1 MFDKGVYIVEKRIED
16 IDLDFEGFEDD
27 ILENSGEDAEVEVD
41 FDEFESEEY
50 SEGYETD
57 NNQEESVEEQGEE
70 QGELEG
76 ELTDTGGE
84 IADLDVDLG
93 EYSGYTEDNSEYVD
107 LDREVEGEGEVEE
120 EVEYQEETRTESEEH
135 KELED
140 TEKWFD
146 EDEGHGEYAEDYE
159 DAYNRIADE
168 DVEDLE
174 SVYGFFDNEGNPV
187 DARKRGT
194 VLLDSIDISSV
205 IVPTRNRTEPRDI
218 TVLEENI
225 KNFHQVS
232 PIHVIPY
239 GDDGEYVLLDGLR
252 RLHAMINLG
261 HDKIMAYVD
270 DTINPHAVRP
280 FESLVNNRLQYTFS
294 EKFKAGR
301 FIEKRQDG
309 FSYDTIEN
317 MIGLKTG
324 EYLKMLFVHRM
335 KDVFPDIYEK
345 VILEKLTPEQA
356 ERKINKELE
365 KADDENNLADAQ
377 SELGEEGSGEGI
389 KPGSDRESE
398 DPYNRQNKEERSI
411 LDSSLKTAVLTRDG
425 GVCQCCGEGI
435 GEPEVSQLMK
445 IHHIVPVE
453 LFGPDRQDNLI
464 TVCANCH
471 DKVHYYDE
479 GRYKPDGELPNVR
492 RNPLILGNMIQE
504 LRDEADKNNSVPI
517 DGMEYYNESP
527 YESYILSSYQS
538 DFVED
543 AEDNV
548 ENTTRGQVHKVYSRR
563 ERTKLKNTKKDMN

>member
-1 MFDKGVYIVEKRIED
+1 MGKRIED
-16 IDLDFEGFEDD
+16 MDFDLDDFEGEMYESEETKIDENDDLDVGEEDLDFEFE
-27 ILENSGEDAEVEVD
+27 EDESEED
-41 FDEFESEEY
+41 EGEFESEEY
-50 SEGYETD
+50 
-57 NNQEESVEEQGEE
+57 VEEE
-70 QGELEG
+70 GELEG
-76 ELTDTGGE
+76 ELTDTEGE
-84 IADLDVDLG
+84 NSGIIDLEGELG
-93 EYSGYTEDNSEYVD
+93 GYTDYPTEDELKDESNEYEDVSE
-107 LDREVEGEGEVEE
+107 ESEGELEEGTDEYE
-120 EVEYQEETRTESEEH
+120 EVESEDYNNSESEES
-135 KELED
+135 
-140 TEKWFD
+140 WFD
-146 EDEGHGEYAEDYE
+146 EEESEGDYE

-168 DVEDLE
+168 EVEDLE
-174 SVYGFFDNEGNPV
+174 SVYGFFDKDGNPV

-194 VLLDSIDISSV
+194 VLLDSIDIGSV

-239 GDDGEYVLLDGLR
+239 GEGEYILLDGLR

-301 FIEKRQDG
+301 FIEQRQDG

-335 KDVFPDIYEK
+335 KDIFPDIYEK

-365 KADDENNLADAQ
+365 KSEDENNLADAQ
-377 SELGEEGSGEGI
+377 SELGEDGDGEG
-389 KPGSDRESE
+389 KTPSSGRESE

-479 GRYKPDGELPNVR
+479 GRYKPDGELPKIR
-492 RNPLILGNMIQE
+492 RNPLVLGNMIQE
-504 LRDEADKNNSVPI
+504 LRDEAEKNGNTPI

-538 DFVED
+538 DFIEG

-548 ENTTRGQVHKVYSRR
+548 ENSSRGEVHKVYSRR
-563 ERTKLKNTKKDMN
+563 ERDKLKNTKKDMQ

>member
-1 MFDKGVYIVEKRIED
+1 MDFDLDDFEGEMYESEETKIDENDDLDVGEE
-16 IDLDFEGFEDD
+16 DLDFEFE
-27 ILENSGEDAEVEVD
+27 EDESVED
-41 FDEFESEEY
+41 EGEFESEEY
-50 SEGYETD
+50 
-57 NNQEESVEEQGEE
+57 VEEE
-70 QGELEG
+70 GELEG
-76 ELTDTGGE
+76 ELTDTEGE
-84 IADLDVDLG
+84 NSGIIDLEGELG
-93 EYSGYTEDNSEYVD
+93 GYTDYPTEDELKDERNEYEDVSE
-107 LDREVEGEGEVEE
+107 ESEGELEEGTDEYE
-120 EVEYQEETRTESEEH
+120 EVESEDYNNSESEES
-135 KELED
+135 
-140 TEKWFD
+140 WFD
-146 EDEGHGEYAEDYE
+146 EEEPEGDYE

-168 DVEDLE
+168 EVEDLE
-174 SVYGFFDNEGNPV
+174 SVYGFFDKDGNPV

-194 VLLDSIDISSV
+194 VLLDSIDIGSV

-239 GDDGEYVLLDGLR
+239 GEGEYILLDGLR

-301 FIEKRQDG
+301 FIEQRQDG

-335 KDVFPDIYEK
+335 KDIFPDIYEK

-365 KADDENNLADAQ
+365 KSEDENNLADAQ
-377 SELGEEGSGEGI
+377 SELGEEGAGEG
-389 KPGSDRESE
+389 KTPSSGRESE

-479 GRYKPDGELPNVR
+479 GRYKPDGELPKIR
-492 RNPLILGNMIQE
+492 RNPLVLGNMIQE
-504 LRDEADKNNSVPI
+504 LRDEAEKNGNTPI

-538 DFVED
+538 DFIEG

-548 ENTTRGQVHKVYSRR
+548 ENSSRGEVHKVYSRR
-563 ERTKLKNTKKDMN
+563 ERDKLKNTKKDMQ

>member
-1 MFDKGVYIVEKRIED
+1 MGKRIED
-16 IDLDFEGFEDD
+16 MDFDLDDFEGEIFESEETKIDENDDLDVGEEDLDFEFE
-27 ILENSGEDAEVEVD
+27 EDESEESEG
-41 FDEFESEEY
+41 EFESEEY
-50 SEGYETD
+50 
-57 NNQEESVEEQGEE
+57 VEEE
-70 QGELEG
+70 GELEG
-76 ELTDTGGE
+76 ELTDIEGE
-84 IADLDVDLG
+84 NSGIIDLEGELG
-93 EYSGYTEDNSEYVD
+93 GYTDYPTEDELKDESNEYEDVSE
-107 LDREVEGEGEVEE
+107 ESEGEFEEGIDEYE
-120 EVEYQEETRTESEEH
+120 EVESEDYNNSESEES
-135 KELED
+135 
-140 TEKWFD
+140 WFD
-146 EDEGHGEYAEDYE
+146 EEESEGDYE

-168 DVEDLE
+168 EVEDLE
-174 SVYGFFDNEGNPV
+174 SVYGFFDKDGNPV

-194 VLLDSIDISSV
+194 VLLDSIDIGSV

-239 GDDGEYVLLDGLR
+239 GDGEYILLDGLR

-301 FIEKRQDG
+301 FIEQRQDG

-335 KDVFPDIYEK
+335 KDIFPDIYEK

-365 KADDENNLADAQ
+365 KSEDENNLADAQ
-377 SELGEEGSGEGI
+377 SELGEEGEGEG
-389 KPGSDRESE
+389 KTPSSGRENE

-464 TVCANCH
+464 TLCANCH

-479 GRYKPDGELPNVR
+479 GRYKPDGELPKIR
-492 RNPLILGNMIQE
+492 RNPLVLGNMIQE
-504 LRDEADKNNSVPI
+504 LRDEAEKNGNTPI

-538 DFVED
+538 DFIEG

-548 ENTTRGQVHKVYSRR
+548 ENSTRGEVHKVYSRR
-563 ERTKLKNTKKDMN
+563 ERDKLKNTKKDM

>member
-1 MFDKGVYIVEKRIED
+1 MGKRIED
-16 IDLDFEGFEDD
+16 MDFDLDDFEGEIFESEETKIDENDDLDVGEEDLDFEFE
-27 ILENSGEDAEVEVD
+27 EDESEED
-41 FDEFESEEY
+41 EGEFESEDY
-50 SEGYETD
+50 
-57 NNQEESVEEQGEE
+57 VEEE
-70 QGELEG
+70 GELEG
-76 ELTDTGGE
+76 ELTD
-84 IADLDVDLG
+84 
-93 EYSGYTEDNSEYVD
+93 
-107 LDREVEGEGEVEE
+107 VEGENSGIIDLEGELGGYTDYPTEDELKDESKEYEDVSEESEGEFEEGLDEYE
-120 EVEYQEETRTESEEH
+120 EVESEDYNNSESEE
-135 KELED
+135 
-140 TEKWFD
+140 TWFD
-146 EDEGHGEYAEDYE
+146 EEESEGDYE

-168 DVEDLE
+168 EVEDLE
-174 SVYGFFDNEGNPV
+174 SVYGFFDKDGNPV

-194 VLLDSIDISSV
+194 VLLDSIDIGSV

-239 GDDGEYVLLDGLR
+239 GEGEYILLDGLR

-301 FIEKRQDG
+301 FIEQRQDG

-335 KDVFPDIYEK
+335 KDIFPDIYEK

-365 KADDENNLADAQ
+365 KSEDENNLADAQ
-377 SELGEEGSGEGI
+377 SELGEEGAGEG
-389 KPGSDRESE
+389 KTPSSGRESE

-464 TVCANCH
+464 TLCANCH

-479 GRYKPDGELPNVR
+479 GRYKPDGELPKIR
-492 RNPLILGNMIQE
+492 RNPLVLGNMIQE
-504 LRDEADKNNSVPI
+504 LRDEAEKNGNTPI

-538 DFVED
+538 DFIEG

-548 ENTTRGQVHKVYSRR
+548 ENSTRGEVHKVYSRR
-563 ERTKLKNTKKDMN
+563 ERDKLKNTKKDMQ

>member
-1 MFDKGVYIVEKRIED
+1 MGKRIED
-16 IDLDFEGFEDD
+16 MDFDLDDFEGEMYESEETKIDENDDLDVGEEDLDFEFE
-27 ILENSGEDAEVEVD
+27 EDESVED
-41 FDEFESEEY
+41 EGEFESEEY
-50 SEGYETD
+50 
-57 NNQEESVEEQGEE
+57 VEEE
-70 QGELEG
+70 GELEG
-76 ELTDTGGE
+76 ELTD
-84 IADLDVDLG
+84 
-93 EYSGYTEDNSEYVD
+93 
-107 LDREVEGEGEVEE
+107 VEGENSGIIDLEGELGGYTDYPTEDELKDESNEYEDVSEESEGELEEGLDEYE
-120 EVEYQEETRTESEEH
+120 EVESEDYNNSESEES
-135 KELED
+135 
-140 TEKWFD
+140 WFD
-146 EDEGHGEYAEDYE
+146 EEESEGDYE
-159 DAYNRIADE
+159 EAYNRIADE
-168 DVEDLE
+168 EVEDLE
-174 SVYGFFDNEGNPV
+174 SVYGFFDKDGNPV

-194 VLLDSIDISSV
+194 VLLDSIDIGSV

-239 GDDGEYVLLDGLR
+239 GEGEYILLDGLR

-301 FIEKRQDG
+301 FIEQRQDG

-335 KDVFPDIYEK
+335 KDIFPDIYEK

-356 ERKINKELE
+356 EKKINKELE
-365 KADDENNLADAQ
+365 KSEDENNLADAQ
-377 SELGEEGSGEGI
+377 SELGEEGDGEG
-389 KPGSDRESE
+389 KTPSSGRESE

-479 GRYKPDGELPNVR
+479 GRYKPDGELPKVR
-492 RNPLILGNMIQE
+492 RNPLVLGNMIQE
-504 LRDEADKNNSVPI
+504 LRDEAEKNGNTPI

-538 DFVED
+538 DFIEG

-548 ENTTRGQVHKVYSRR
+548 ENTNRGEVHKVYSRR
-563 ERTKLKNTKKDMN
+563 ERDKLKNTKKDMQ

>member
-1 MFDKGVYIVEKRIED
+1 MGKRIED
-16 IDLDFEGFEDD
+16 MDFDLDDFEGEMYESEETKIDENDDLDVGEEDLDFEFE
-27 ILENSGEDAEVEVD
+27 EDESVED
-41 FDEFESEEY
+41 EGEFESEEY
-50 SEGYETD
+50 
-57 NNQEESVEEQGEE
+57 VEEE
-70 QGELEG
+70 GELEG
-76 ELTDTGGE
+76 ELTDTEGE
-84 IADLDVDLG
+84 NSGIIDLEGELG
-93 EYSGYTEDNSEYVD
+93 GYTDYPTEDELKDESNEYEDVSE
-107 LDREVEGEGEVEE
+107 ESEGELEEGLDEYE
-120 EVEYQEETRTESEEH
+120 EVESEDYNNSESEES
-135 KELED
+135 
-140 TEKWFD
+140 WFD
-146 EDEGHGEYAEDYE
+146 EEESEGDYE
-159 DAYNRIADE
+159 EAYNRIADE
-168 DVEDLE
+168 EVEDLE
-174 SVYGFFDNEGNPV
+174 SVYGFFDKDGNPV

-194 VLLDSIDISSV
+194 VLLDSIDIGSV

-239 GDDGEYVLLDGLR
+239 GEGEYILLDGLR

-301 FIEKRQDG
+301 FIEQRQDG

-335 KDVFPDIYEK
+335 KDIFPDIYEK

-356 ERKINKELE
+356 EKKINKELE
-365 KADDENNLADAQ
+365 KSEDENNLADAQ
-377 SELGEEGSGEGI
+377 SELGEEGEGEG
-389 KPGSDRESE
+389 KTPSSGRESE

-479 GRYKPDGELPNVR
+479 GRYKPDGELPKVR
-492 RNPLILGNMIQE
+492 RNPLVLGNMIQE
-504 LRDEADKNNSVPI
+504 LRDEAEKNGNTPI

-538 DFVED
+538 DFIEG

-548 ENTTRGQVHKVYSRR
+548 ENTNRGEVHKVYSRR
-563 ERTKLKNTKKDMN
+563 ERDKLKNTKKDMQ

>member
-1 MFDKGVYIVEKRIED
+1 MGKRIED
-16 IDLDFEGFEDD
+16 MDFDLDDFEGEMYESEETKIDENDDLDVGEEDLDFEFE
-27 ILENSGEDAEVEVD
+27 EDESVED
-41 FDEFESEEY
+41 EGEFESEEY
-50 SEGYETD
+50 
-57 NNQEESVEEQGEE
+57 VEEE
-70 QGELEG
+70 GELEG
-76 ELTDTGGE
+76 ELTD
-84 IADLDVDLG
+84 
-93 EYSGYTEDNSEYVD
+93 
-107 LDREVEGEGEVEE
+107 VEGENSGIIDLEGELGGYTDYPTEDELKDESNEYEDVSEESEGELEEGLDEYE
-120 EVEYQEETRTESEEH
+120 EVESEDYNNSESEES
-135 KELED
+135 
-140 TEKWFD
+140 WFD
-146 EDEGHGEYAEDYE
+146 EEESEGDYE
-159 DAYNRIADE
+159 EAYNRIADE
-168 DVEDLE
+168 EVEDLE
-174 SVYGFFDNEGNPV
+174 SVYGFFDKDGNPV

-194 VLLDSIDISSV
+194 VLLDSIDIGSV

-239 GDDGEYVLLDGLR
+239 GEGEYILLDGLR

-301 FIEKRQDG
+301 FIEQRQDG

-335 KDVFPDIYEK
+335 KDIFPDIYEK

-356 ERKINKELE
+356 EKKINKELE
-365 KADDENNLADAQ
+365 KSEDENNLADAQ
-377 SELGEEGSGEGI
+377 SELGEEGDGEG
-389 KPGSDRESE
+389 KTPSSGRESE

-479 GRYKPDGELPNVR
+479 GRYKPDGELPKIR
-492 RNPLILGNMIQE
+492 RNPLVLGNMIQE
-504 LRDEADKNNSVPI
+504 LRDEAEKNGNTPI

-538 DFVED
+538 DFIEG

-548 ENTTRGQVHKVYSRR
+548 ENTNRGEVHKVYSRR
-563 ERTKLKNTKKDMN
+563 ERDKLKNTKKDMQ

>member
-1 MFDKGVYIVEKRIED
+1 MGKRIED
-16 IDLDFEGFEDD
+16 MDFDLDDFEGEMYESEETKIDENDDLDVGEEDLDFEFE
-27 ILENSGEDAEVEVD
+27 EDESVED
-41 FDEFESEEY
+41 EGEFESEEY
-50 SEGYETD
+50 
-57 NNQEESVEEQGEE
+57 VEEE
-70 QGELEG
+70 GELEG
-76 ELTDTGGE
+76 ELTD
-84 IADLDVDLG
+84 
-93 EYSGYTEDNSEYVD
+93 
-107 LDREVEGEGEVEE
+107 VEGENSGIIDLEGELGGYTDYPTEDELKDESNEYEDVSEESEGELEEGLDEYE
-120 EVEYQEETRTESEEH
+120 EVESEDYNNSESEES
-135 KELED
+135 
-140 TEKWFD
+140 WFD
-146 EDEGHGEYAEDYE
+146 EEESEGDYE
-159 DAYNRIADE
+159 EAYNRIADE
-168 DVEDLE
+168 EVEDLE
-174 SVYGFFDNEGNPV
+174 SVYGFFDKDGNPV

-194 VLLDSIDISSV
+194 VLLDSIDIGSV

-239 GDDGEYVLLDGLR
+239 GEGEYILLDGLR

-301 FIEKRQDG
+301 FIEQRQDG

-335 KDVFPDIYEK
+335 KDIFPDIYEK

-356 ERKINKELE
+356 EKKINKELE
-365 KADDENNLADAQ
+365 KSEDENNLADAQ
-377 SELGEEGSGEGI
+377 SELGEEGEGEG
-389 KPGSDRESE
+389 KTPSSGRESE

-479 GRYKPDGELPNVR
+479 GRYKPDGELPKVR
-492 RNPLILGNMIQE
+492 RNPLVLGNMIQE
-504 LRDEADKNNSVPI
+504 LRDEAEKNGNTPI

-538 DFVED
+538 DFIEG

-548 ENTTRGQVHKVYSRR
+548 ENTNRGEVHKVYSRR
-563 ERTKLKNTKKDMN
+563 ERDKLKNTKKDMQ

>member
-1 MFDKGVYIVEKRIED
+1 MGKRIED
-16 IDLDFEGFEDD
+16 MDFDLDDFEGEIFESEETKIDENDDLDVGEEDLDFEFE
-27 ILENSGEDAEVEVD
+27 EDESEED
-41 FDEFESEEY
+41 EGEFESEDY
-50 SEGYETD
+50 
-57 NNQEESVEEQGEE
+57 VEEE
-70 QGELEG
+70 GELEG
-76 ELTDTGGE
+76 ELTD
-84 IADLDVDLG
+84 
-93 EYSGYTEDNSEYVD
+93 
-107 LDREVEGEGEVEE
+107 VEGENSGIIDLEGELGGYTDYPTEDELKDESKEYEDVSEESEGEFEEGLDEYE
-120 EVEYQEETRTESEEH
+120 EVESEDYNNSESEES
-135 KELED
+135 
-140 TEKWFD
+140 WFD
-146 EDEGHGEYAEDYE
+146 EEESEGDYE

-168 DVEDLE
+168 EVEDLE
-174 SVYGFFDNEGNPV
+174 SVYGFFDKDGNPV

-194 VLLDSIDISSV
+194 VLLDSIDIGSV

-239 GDDGEYVLLDGLR
+239 GEGEYILLDGLR

-301 FIEKRQDG
+301 FIEQRQDG

-335 KDVFPDIYEK
+335 KDIFPDIYEK

-365 KADDENNLADAQ
+365 KSEDENNLADAQ
-377 SELGEEGSGEGI
+377 SELGEEGAGEG
-389 KPGSDRESE
+389 KTPSSGRESE

-464 TVCANCH
+464 TLCANCH

-479 GRYKPDGELPNVR
+479 GRYKPDGELPKIR
-492 RNPLILGNMIQE
+492 RNPLVLGNMIQE
-504 LRDEADKNNSVPI
+504 LRDEAEKNGNTPI

-538 DFVED
+538 DFIEG

-548 ENTTRGQVHKVYSRR
+548 ENSTRGEVHKVYSRR
-563 ERTKLKNTKKDMN
+563 ERDKLKNTKKDMQ

>member
-1 MFDKGVYIVEKRIED
+1 MGKRIED
-16 IDLDFEGFEDD
+16 MDFDLDDFEGEMYESEETKIDENDDLDVGEEDLDFEFE
-27 ILENSGEDAEVEVD
+27 EDESVED
-41 FDEFESEEY
+41 EGEFESEEY
-50 SEGYETD
+50 
-57 NNQEESVEEQGEE
+57 VEEE
-70 QGELEG
+70 GELEG
-76 ELTDTGGE
+76 ELTD
-84 IADLDVDLG
+84 
-93 EYSGYTEDNSEYVD
+93 
-107 LDREVEGEGEVEE
+107 VEGENSGIIDLEGELGGYTDYPTEDELKDESTEYEDVSEESEGELEEGLDEYE
-120 EVEYQEETRTESEEH
+120 EVESEDYNNSESEES
-135 KELED
+135 
-140 TEKWFD
+140 WFD
-146 EDEGHGEYAEDYE
+146 EEESEGDYE

-168 DVEDLE
+168 EVEDLE
-174 SVYGFFDNEGNPV
+174 SVYGFFDKDGNPV

-194 VLLDSIDISSV
+194 VLLDSIDIGSV

-239 GDDGEYVLLDGLR
+239 GEGEYILLDGLR

-301 FIEKRQDG
+301 FIEQRQDG

-335 KDVFPDIYEK
+335 KDIFPDIYEK

-356 ERKINKELE
+356 EKKINKELE
-365 KADDENNLADAQ
+365 KSEDENNLADAQ
-377 SELGEEGSGEGI
+377 SELGEEGDGEG
-389 KPGSDRESE
+389 KTPSSGRESE

-479 GRYKPDGELPNVR
+479 GRYKPDGELPKVR
-492 RNPLILGNMIQE
+492 RNPLVLGNMIQE
-504 LRDEADKNNSVPI
+504 LRDEAEKNGNTPI

-538 DFVED
+538 DFIEG

-548 ENTTRGQVHKVYSRR
+548 ENSTRGEVHKVYSRR
-563 ERTKLKNTKKDMN
+563 ERDKLKNTKKDMQ

>member
-1 MFDKGVYIVEKRIED
+1 MGKRIED
-16 IDLDFEGFEDD
+16 MDFDLDDFEGEIFESEETKIDENDDLDVGEEDLDFEFE
-27 ILENSGEDAEVEVD
+27 EDESEEDVG
-41 FDEFESEEY
+41 EFESEEY
-50 SEGYETD
+50 
-57 NNQEESVEEQGEE
+57 VEEE
-70 QGELEG
+70 GELEG
-76 ELTDTGGE
+76 ELTDMEGE
-84 IADLDVDLG
+84 NSGIIDLEGELG
-93 EYSGYTEDNSEYVD
+93 GYTDYPTEDELKDESNEYEDVSE
-107 LDREVEGEGEVEE
+107 ESEGELEEGIDEYE
-120 EVEYQEETRTESEEH
+120 EVESEDYNNSESEES
-135 KELED
+135 
-140 TEKWFD
+140 WFD
-146 EDEGHGEYAEDYE
+146 EEESEGDYE

-168 DVEDLE
+168 EVEDLE
-174 SVYGFFDNEGNPV
+174 SVYGFFDKDGNPV

-194 VLLDSIDISSV
+194 VLLDSIDIGSV

-239 GDDGEYVLLDGLR
+239 GEGEYILLDGLR

-301 FIEKRQDG
+301 FIEQRQDG

-335 KDVFPDIYEK
+335 KDIFPDIYEK

-365 KADDENNLADAQ
+365 KSEDENNLADAQ
-377 SELGEEGSGEGI
+377 SELGEEGEGEG
-389 KPGSDRESE
+389 KTPSSGRESE

-464 TVCANCH
+464 TLCANCH

-479 GRYKPDGELPNVR
+479 GRYKPDGELPKIR
-492 RNPLILGNMIQE
+492 RNPLVLGNMIQE
-504 LRDEADKNNSVPI
+504 LRDEAEKNGNTPI

-538 DFVED
+538 DFIEG

-548 ENTTRGQVHKVYSRR
+548 ENSARGEVHKVYSRR
-563 ERTKLKNTKKDMN
+563 ERDKLKNTKKDMQ

>member
-1 MFDKGVYIVEKRIED
+1 MGKRIED
-16 IDLDFEGFEDD
+16 MDFDLDDFEGEIFESEETKIDENDDLDVGEEDLDFEFE
-27 ILENSGEDAEVEVD
+27 EDESEESEG
-41 FDEFESEEY
+41 EFESEEY
-50 SEGYETD
+50 
-57 NNQEESVEEQGEE
+57 VEEE
-70 QGELEG
+70 GELEG
-76 ELTDTGGE
+76 ELTDIEGE
-84 IADLDVDLG
+84 NSGIIDLEGELG
-93 EYSGYTEDNSEYVD
+93 GYTDYPTEDELKDESNEYEDVSE
-107 LDREVEGEGEVEE
+107 ESEGELEEGTDEYE
-120 EVEYQEETRTESEEH
+120 EVESEDYNNSESGES
-135 KELED
+135 
-140 TEKWFD
+140 WFD
-146 EDEGHGEYAEDYE
+146 EEESEGDYE

-168 DVEDLE
+168 EVEDLE
-174 SVYGFFDNEGNPV
+174 SVYGFFDKDGNPV

-194 VLLDSIDISSV
+194 VLLDSIDIGSV

-239 GDDGEYVLLDGLR
+239 GDGEYILLDGLR

-301 FIEKRQDG
+301 FIEQRQDG

-335 KDVFPDIYEK
+335 KDIFPDIYEK

-365 KADDENNLADAQ
+365 KSEDENNLADAQ
-377 SELGEEGSGEGI
+377 SELGEDGDGEG
-389 KPGSDRESE
+389 KTPSSGRESE

-479 GRYKPDGELPNVR
+479 GRYKPDGELPKIR
-492 RNPLILGNMIQE
+492 RNPLVLGNMIQE
-504 LRDEADKNNSVPI
+504 LRDEAEKNGNTPI

-538 DFVED
+538 DFIEG

-548 ENTTRGQVHKVYSRR
+548 ENSTRGEVHKVYSRR
-563 ERTKLKNTKKDMN
+563 ERDKLKNTKKDM

>member
-1 MFDKGVYIVEKRIED
+1 MGKRIED
-16 IDLDFEGFEDD
+16 MDFDLDDFEGEMYESEETKIDENDDLDVGEEDLDFEFE
-27 ILENSGEDAEVEVD
+27 EDESEESEG
-41 FDEFESEEY
+41 EFESEEY
-50 SEGYETD
+50 
-57 NNQEESVEEQGEE
+57 VEEE
-70 QGELEG
+70 GELEG
-76 ELTDTGGE
+76 ELTDIEGE
-84 IADLDVDLG
+84 NSGIIDLEGELG
-93 EYSGYTEDNSEYVD
+93 GYTDYPTEDELKDESNEYEDVSE
-107 LDREVEGEGEVEE
+107 ESEGEFEEGIDEYE
-120 EVEYQEETRTESEEH
+120 EVESEDYNKSENEES
-135 KELED
+135 
-140 TEKWFD
+140 WFD
-146 EDEGHGEYAEDYE
+146 EEESEGDYE

-168 DVEDLE
+168 EVEDLE
-174 SVYGFFDNEGNPV
+174 SVYGFFDKDGNPV

-194 VLLDSIDISSV
+194 VLLDSIDIGSV

-239 GDDGEYVLLDGLR
+239 GEGEYILLDGLR

-301 FIEKRQDG
+301 FIEQRQDG

-335 KDVFPDIYEK
+335 KDIFPDIYEK

-365 KADDENNLADAQ
+365 KSEDENNLADAQ
-377 SELGEEGSGEGI
+377 SELGEEGEGEG
-389 KPGSDRESE
+389 KTPSSGRESE

-479 GRYKPDGELPNVR
+479 GRYKPDGELPKIR
-492 RNPLILGNMIQE
+492 RNPLVLGNMIQE
-504 LRDEADKNNSVPI
+504 LRDEAEKNGNTPI

-538 DFVED
+538 DFIEG

-548 ENTTRGQVHKVYSRR
+548 ENSTRGEVHKVYSRR
-563 ERTKLKNTKKDMN
+563 ERDKLKNTKKDMQ

>member
-1 MFDKGVYIVEKRIED
+1 MGKRIED
-16 IDLDFEGFEDD
+16 MDFDLDDFEGEMYESEETKIDENDDLDVGEEDLDFEFE
-27 ILENSGEDAEVEVD
+27 EDESEED
-41 FDEFESEEY
+41 EGEFESEEY
-50 SEGYETD
+50 
-57 NNQEESVEEQGEE
+57 VEEE
-70 QGELEG
+70 GELEG
-76 ELTDTGGE
+76 ELTDIEGE
-84 IADLDVDLG
+84 NSGIIDLEGELG
-93 EYSGYTEDNSEYVD
+93 GYTDYPTEDELKDESNEYEDVSE
-107 LDREVEGEGEVEE
+107 ESEGEFEEGIDEYE
-120 EVEYQEETRTESEEH
+120 EVESEDYNNSENEES
-135 KELED
+135 
-140 TEKWFD
+140 WFD
-146 EDEGHGEYAEDYE
+146 EEESEGDYE

-168 DVEDLE
+168 EVEDLE
-174 SVYGFFDNEGNPV
+174 SVYGFFDKDGNPV

-194 VLLDSIDISSV
+194 VLLDSIDIGSV

-239 GDDGEYVLLDGLR
+239 GEGEYILLDGLR

-301 FIEKRQDG
+301 FIEQRQDG

-335 KDVFPDIYEK
+335 KDIFPDIYEK

-365 KADDENNLADAQ
+365 KSEDENNLADAQ
-377 SELGEEGSGEGI
+377 SELGEEGAGEG
-389 KPGSDRESE
+389 KTPSSGRESE

-464 TVCANCH
+464 TLCANCH

-479 GRYKPDGELPNVR
+479 GRYKPDGELPKIR
-492 RNPLILGNMIQE
+492 RNPLVLGNMIQE
-504 LRDEADKNNSVPI
+504 LRDEAEKNGNTPI

-538 DFVED
+538 DFIEG

-548 ENTTRGQVHKVYSRR
+548 ENSTRGEVHKVYSRR
-563 ERTKLKNTKKDMN
+563 ERDKLKNTKKDMQ

>member
-1 MFDKGVYIVEKRIED
+1 MGKRIED
-16 IDLDFEGFEDD
+16 MDFDLDDFEGEMYESEETKIDENDDLDVGEEDLDFEFE
-27 ILENSGEDAEVEVD
+27 EDESVED
-41 FDEFESEEY
+41 EGEFESEDY
-50 SEGYETD
+50 
-57 NNQEESVEEQGEE
+57 VEEE
-70 QGELEG
+70 GELEG
-76 ELTDTGGE
+76 ELTD
-84 IADLDVDLG
+84 
-93 EYSGYTEDNSEYVD
+93 
-107 LDREVEGEGEVEE
+107 VEGENSGIIDLEGELGGYTDYPTEDELKDESTEYEDVSEESEGELEEGLDEYE
-120 EVEYQEETRTESEEH
+120 EVESEDYNNSESEES
-135 KELED
+135 
-140 TEKWFD
+140 WFD
-146 EDEGHGEYAEDYE
+146 EEESEGDYE
-159 DAYNRIADE
+159 EAYNRIADE
-168 DVEDLE
+168 EVEDLE
-174 SVYGFFDNEGNPV
+174 SVYGFFDKDGNPV

-194 VLLDSIDISSV
+194 VLLDSIDIGSV

-239 GDDGEYVLLDGLR
+239 GEGEYILLDGLR

-301 FIEKRQDG
+301 FIEQRQDG

-335 KDVFPDIYEK
+335 KDIFPDIYEK

-356 ERKINKELE
+356 EKKINKELE
-365 KADDENNLADAQ
+365 KSEDENNLADAQ
-377 SELGEEGSGEGI
+377 SELGEEGEGEG
-389 KPGSDRESE
+389 KTSSSGRESE

-479 GRYKPDGELPNVR
+479 GRYKPDGELPKIR
-492 RNPLILGNMIQE
+492 RNPLVLGNMIQE
-504 LRDEADKNNSVPI
+504 LRDEAEKNGNTPI

-538 DFVED
+538 DFIEG

-548 ENTTRGQVHKVYSRR
+548 ENTNRGEVHKVYSRR
-563 ERTKLKNTKKDMN
+563 ERDKLKNTKKDMQ

>member
-1 MFDKGVYIVEKRIED
+1 MGKRIED
-16 IDLDFEGFEDD
+16 MDFDLDDFEGEMYESEETKIDENDDLDVGEEDLDFEFE
-27 ILENSGEDAEVEVD
+27 EDESVED
-41 FDEFESEEY
+41 EGEFESEEY
-50 SEGYETD
+50 
-57 NNQEESVEEQGEE
+57 VEEE
-70 QGELEG
+70 GELEG
-76 ELTDTGGE
+76 ELTD
-84 IADLDVDLG
+84 
-93 EYSGYTEDNSEYVD
+93 
-107 LDREVEGEGEVEE
+107 VEGENSGIIDLEGELGGYTDYPTEDELKDESNEYEDVSEESEVELEEGLDEYE
-120 EVEYQEETRTESEEH
+120 EVESEEYNNSESEES
-135 KELED
+135 
-140 TEKWFD
+140 WFD
-146 EDEGHGEYAEDYE
+146 EEESEGDYE
-159 DAYNRIADE
+159 EAYNRIADE
-168 DVEDLE
+168 EVEDLE
-174 SVYGFFDNEGNPV
+174 SVYGFFDKDGNPV

-194 VLLDSIDISSV
+194 VLLDSIDIGSV

-239 GDDGEYVLLDGLR
+239 GEGEYILLDGLR

-301 FIEKRQDG
+301 FIEQRQDG

-335 KDVFPDIYEK
+335 KDIFPDIYEK

-356 ERKINKELE
+356 EKKINKELE
-365 KADDENNLADAQ
+365 KSEDENNLADAQ
-377 SELGEEGSGEGI
+377 SELGEEGEGEG
-389 KPGSDRESE
+389 KTPSSGRESE

-479 GRYKPDGELPNVR
+479 GRYKPDGELPKVR
-492 RNPLILGNMIQE
+492 RNPLVLGNMIQE
-504 LRDEADKNNSVPI
+504 LRDEAEKNGNTPI

-538 DFVED
+538 DFIEG

-548 ENTTRGQVHKVYSRR
+548 ENTNRGEVHKVYSRR
-563 ERTKLKNTKKDMN
+563 ERDKLKNTKKDMQ